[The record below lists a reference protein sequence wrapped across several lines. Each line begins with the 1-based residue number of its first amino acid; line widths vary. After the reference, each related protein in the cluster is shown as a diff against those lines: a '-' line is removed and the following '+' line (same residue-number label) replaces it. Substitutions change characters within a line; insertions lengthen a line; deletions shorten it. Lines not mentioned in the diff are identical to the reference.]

1 MQLREIKNIFH
12 KELDYSYQ
20 KEEVD
25 SFFYLLIEQHLGFE
39 RFVLPLQ
46 PQLTI
51 TKEQEQPLF
60 VALNRLRLNQPIQHI
75 IGKAFFMDME
85 FSVNPDV
92 LIPRPETEELIRWIL
107 DCQDGSN
114 GDLKILDIGTG
125 SGCIAVSLAKKMP
138 NARVY
143 ALDISEKALEI
154 AKQNAVANDAGVTFF
169 CEDVLQLESLG
180 VWFDLI
186 VSNPPYVRESEQKDM
201 HKNVLEYEPGRALF
215 VSDEDPLKFYRAII
229 DFSMKN
235 LNDGGSL
242 FFEINQ
248 YLGKETQQLLQD
260 HNFLEIELRKDMFGN
275 DRMLKGIFKVTT
287 DLK

>member
-39 RFVLPLQ
+39 RFVLALQ

-51 TKEQEQPLF
+51 SKEQEQPLF
-60 VALNRLRLNQPIQHI
+60 EALNRLRLNQPIQHI

-138 NARVY
+138 NAKVY

-169 CEDVLQLESLG
+169 V
-180 VWFDLI
+180 
-186 VSNPPYVRESEQKDM
+186 KM
-201 HKNVLEYEPGRALF
+201 
-215 VSDEDPLKFYRAII
+215 FYNW
-229 DFSMKN
+229 N
-235 LNDGGSL
+235 L
-242 FFEINQ
+242 
-248 YLGKETQQLLQD
+248 
-260 HNFLEIELRKDMFGN
+260 
-275 DRMLKGIFKVTT
+275 
-287 DLK
+287 